1 MRLLN
6 FYNPSAKICS
16 NGNPIK
22 SGRNLKKLNVR
33 QSQRLGIICPRL
45 IEIGVNIS
53 ENLGKEVVLPA
64 LSLIT
69 PLIIIYS
76 QVSMYSKL
84 SKELLNNVMRLT

>member
-1 MRLLN
+1 MEN
-6 FYNPSAKICS
+6 V
-16 NGNPIK
+16 
-22 SGRNLKKLNVR
+22 SGSFSFKKLCFLCLKHITPDC
-33 QSQRLGIICPRL
+33 SQNKILAVKKLGKSL
-45 IEIGVNIS
+45 HTSVFGGVNIS